1 MRTKTLL
8 LTAALSAAGVATS
21 MAQVFSVNAVG
32 YVNTVV
38 PGGNKLALI
47 SNPLN
52 AADNSVAGLFTD
64 AAKAAG
70 GLQVYKFVPGPAP
83 TYKIFSF
90 DPDFQEWDNP
100 AASTETVTPGGGV
113 FVRNPGANPVTIT
126 FVGEVPQGTA
136 LTTTIPVGL
145 SIVSSQVPQEG
156 TLTDLGFVPT
166 GQDQVYQFDPATQS
180 YYIASYDPDFQEFD
194 KPLKSLKVGEA
205 VFLRSEKANTWTRSF
220 SVNQ

>member
-32 YVNTVV
+32 YVNTVL
-38 PGGNKLALI
+38 PASGLALI

-64 AAKAAG
+64 VAKAAG
-70 GLQVYKFVPGPAP
+70 GLQVYEFIPGANA
-83 TYKIFSF
+83 TYKIFSY
-90 DPDFQEWDNP
+90 DADFQSWDRADATTEKINP
-100 AASTETVTPGGGV
+100 GSGV
-113 FVRNPGANPVTIT
+113 FVRNPATTAQTVT
-126 FVGEVPQGTA
+126 FVGEVPQGT
-136 LTTTIPVGL
+136 LSTTLPVGL

-156 TLTDLGFVPT
+156 TLTDLGYTPS
-166 GQDQVYQFDPATQS
+166 GADQVYQFDPATQQ
-180 YYIASYDPDFQEFD
+180 YYIASYDPDFQSFD

-205 VFLRSEKANTWTRSF
+205 VFLRSEKGGTWTRTF